1 MRLAGM
7 KSVVTGG
14 ASGIGAATARRF
26 AAEGAQVCILDRDVA
41 TAQALAEELG
51 SEHFALELDVR
62 FEAAVEQAAADV
74 YARWEAVDVLVNN
87 AGSELNKTY
96 NETTVEEWDKVLDT
110 DLKGPWLLCKHFVP
124 PMVEYGSG
132 SVINI
137 SSLNGLVGFPLST
150 AYGSAK
156 GGLVVFT
163 RDMAIELATTGVRI
177 NCVCPGV
184 IETPM
189 MERWTD
195 LMPDKDEAKAMLR
208 GVMPIGRMGT
218 AEEVAGAVLF
228 FASADSSL
236 CQGAVLSVEEVLA
249 SEQLAARDFLAGFAP
264 SASLDRDIQVVSTGV
279 KIDGARPKVETPPP
293 ALGANTAE
301 IWGELGFSEAELE
314 DLRQRGVI

>member
-41 TAQALAEELG
+41 TAQALAKELG

-124 PMVEYGSG
+124 PMVEHGSG

-195 LMPDKDEAKAMLR
+195 LMPDKAEAKDMLK

-218 AEEVAGAVLF
+218 ADEVAGAVLF
-228 FASADSSL
+228 FASSDSSL
-236 CQGAVLSVEEVLA
+236 CQGAVLSV
-249 SEQLAARDFLAGFAP
+249 DGGF
-264 SASLDRDIQVVSTGV
+264 
-279 KIDGARPKVETPPP
+279 
-293 ALGANTAE
+293 TA
-301 IWGELGFSEAELE
+301 
-314 DLRQRGVI
+314 Q

>member
-1 MRLAGM
+1 MRLQDL
-7 KSVVTGG
+7 KCVVTGG
-14 ASGIGAATARRF
+14 ASGIGAATVRRF
-26 AAEGAQVCILDRDVA
+26 VAEGAEVCILDRDLPA
-41 TAQALAEELG
+41 AEALASELG
-51 SEHFALELDVR
+51 SAHFALELDVR
-62 FEAAVEQAAADV
+62 VESAVAQAAEAV
-74 YARWEAVDVLVNN
+74 YDRWSRVDVLVNN

-96 NETTVEEWDKVLDT
+96 NDTTEEEWDRVLDT

-124 PMVEYGSG
+124 PMVERGSG

-195 LMPDKDEAKAMLR
+195 LMPDKEEAKSMLR

-218 AEEVAGAVLF
+218 AEEVAGAILF
-228 FASADSSL
+228 FASPDSSL
-236 CQGAVLSVEEVLA
+236 CQGAILSV
-249 SEQLAARDFLAGFAP
+249 DGGF
-264 SASLDRDIQVVSTGV
+264 
-279 KIDGARPKVETPPP
+279 
-293 ALGANTAE
+293 TA
-301 IWGELGFSEAELE
+301 
-314 DLRQRGVI
+314 Q

>member
-41 TAQALAEELG
+41 TAQALADELG

-62 FEAAVEQAAADV
+62 FEAAVEQAAADI
-74 YARWEAVDVLVNN
+74 YARWKAVDVLVNN

-124 PMVEYGSG
+124 PMVERGSG

-163 RDMAIELATTGVRI
+163 RDMAIELAATGVRI

-228 FASADSSL
+228 FASPDSSL
-236 CQGAVLSVEEVLA
+236 CQGAVLSV
-249 SEQLAARDFLAGFAP
+249 DGGF
-264 SASLDRDIQVVSTGV
+264 
-279 KIDGARPKVETPPP
+279 
-293 ALGANTAE
+293 TA
-301 IWGELGFSEAELE
+301 
-314 DLRQRGVI
+314 Q

>member
-124 PMVEYGSG
+124 PMVERGSG

-184 IETPM
+184 IGTPM

-195 LMPDKDEAKAMLR
+195 LMPDKDDAKAMLR
-208 GVMPIGRMGT
+208 GAMPIGRMGT
-218 AEEVAGAVLF
+218 ADEVAGAVLF
-228 FASADSSL
+228 FASPDSSL
-236 CQGAVLSVEEVLA
+236 CQGAVLSV
-249 SEQLAARDFLAGFAP
+249 DGGF
-264 SASLDRDIQVVSTGV
+264 
-279 KIDGARPKVETPPP
+279 
-293 ALGANTAE
+293 TA
-301 IWGELGFSEAELE
+301 
-314 DLRQRGVI
+314 Q

>member
-1 MRLAGM
+1 MRLKGL
-7 KSVVTGG
+7 KCLVTGG
-14 ASGIGAATARRF
+14 AAGIGAATVKRF
-26 AAEGAQVCILDRDVA
+26 AAEGAEVCILDRDLPK
-41 TAQALAEELG
+41 AQALAADLG
-51 SEHFALELDVR
+51 QDHLAVELDVR
-62 FEAAVEQAAADV
+62 HEPAVEQAAAEV
-74 YARWEAVDVLVNN
+74 YARWGYIDVLVNN

-96 NETTVEEWDKVLDT
+96 DETTVEEWDKVLDT

-124 PMVEYGSG
+124 GMVGRGSG

-163 RDMAIELATTGVRI
+163 RDMAIELATSGVRI

-195 LMPDKDEAKAMLR
+195 LMPDKEEAKSMLR

-218 AEEVAGAVLF
+218 AEEVASAVLF

-236 CQGAVLSVEEVLA
+236 CQGAVLSV
-249 SEQLAARDFLAGFAP
+249 DGGF
-264 SASLDRDIQVVSTGV
+264 
-279 KIDGARPKVETPPP
+279 
-293 ALGANTAE
+293 TA
-301 IWGELGFSEAELE
+301 
-314 DLRQRGVI
+314 Q

>member
-1 MRLAGM
+1 M
-7 KSVVTGG
+7 
-14 ASGIGAATARRF
+14 
-26 AAEGAQVCILDRDVA
+26 
-41 TAQALAEELG
+41 
-51 SEHFALELDVR
+51 ELDVR
-62 FEAAVEQAAADV
+62 LEAGVERVAAAVYEHWDC
-74 YARWEAVDVLVNN
+74 VDVLVNN

-96 NETTVEEWDKVLDT
+96 NETTVDEWDRVLDT

-124 PMVEYGSG
+124 RMVERGSG

-163 RDMAIELATTGVRI
+163 RDMAIELATSGVRI

-195 LMPDKDEAKAMLR
+195 LMPDKDEAKSMLR

-228 FASADSSL
+228 FASPDSSL
-236 CQGAVLSVEEVLA
+236 CQGAVLSV
-249 SEQLAARDFLAGFAP
+249 DGGF
-264 SASLDRDIQVVSTGV
+264 
-279 KIDGARPKVETPPP
+279 
-293 ALGANTAE
+293 TA
-301 IWGELGFSEAELE
+301 
-314 DLRQRGVI
+314 Q

>member
-1 MRLAGM
+1 MRLLHLRC
-7 KSVVTGG
+7 VVTGG
-14 ASGIGAATARRF
+14 ASGIGEATVRRF
-26 AAEGAQVCILDRDVA
+26 AAEGAEVCILDRDLPA
-41 TAQALAEELG
+41 AETLAKELG
-51 SEHFALELDVR
+51 EGHLAMELDVR
-62 FEAAVEQAAADV
+62 FEAGVERVADAVYGHWD
-74 YARWEAVDVLVNN
+74 RVDVLVNN

-96 NETTVEEWDKVLDT
+96 NETTVDEWDRVLDT

-124 PMVEYGSG
+124 RMVERGSG

-163 RDMAIELATTGVRI
+163 RDMAIELATSGVRI

-195 LMPDKDEAKAMLR
+195 LMPDKNEAKAMLR
-208 GVMPIGRMGT
+208 GVLPIGRMGT
-218 AEEVAGAVLF
+218 AEEVASAVLF

-236 CQGAVLSVEEVLA
+236 CQGAVLSV
-249 SEQLAARDFLAGFAP
+249 DGGF
-264 SASLDRDIQVVSTGV
+264 
-279 KIDGARPKVETPPP
+279 
-293 ALGANTAE
+293 TA
-301 IWGELGFSEAELE
+301 
-314 DLRQRGVI
+314 Q

>member
-74 YARWEAVDVLVNN
+74 YARWKAVDVLVNN

-124 PMVEYGSG
+124 PMVERGSG

-236 CQGAVLSVEEVLA
+236 CQGAVLSV
-249 SEQLAARDFLAGFAP
+249 DGGF
-264 SASLDRDIQVVSTGV
+264 
-279 KIDGARPKVETPPP
+279 
-293 ALGANTAE
+293 TA
-301 IWGELGFSEAELE
+301 
-314 DLRQRGVI
+314 Q

>member
-1 MRLAGM
+1 MRLLNLRC
-7 KSVVTGG
+7 VVTGG

-26 AAEGAQVCILDRDVA
+26 AAEGAEVCILDRDLPAAENLA
-41 TAQALAEELG
+41 TDLG
-51 SEHFALELDVR
+51 EGHIAMELDVR
-62 FEAAVEQAAADV
+62 FETGVERVAAAVYEHWD
-74 YARWEAVDVLVNN
+74 RVDVLVNN

-96 NETTVEEWDKVLDT
+96 NETTVDEWDRVLDT

-124 PMVEYGSG
+124 RMVERGSG

-163 RDMAIELATTGVRI
+163 RDMAIELATSGVRI

-218 AEEVAGAVLF
+218 AEEVASAVLF

-236 CQGAVLSVEEVLA
+236 CQGAVLSV
-249 SEQLAARDFLAGFAP
+249 DGGF
-264 SASLDRDIQVVSTGV
+264 
-279 KIDGARPKVETPPP
+279 
-293 ALGANTAE
+293 TA
-301 IWGELGFSEAELE
+301 
-314 DLRQRGVI
+314 Q

>member
-1 MRLAGM
+1 MRLQGLHC
-7 KSVVTGG
+7 VVTGG
-14 ASGIGAATARRF
+14 ASGIGAATVRRF
-26 AAEGAQVCILDRDVA
+26 AAEGAHICILDRDLSA
-41 TAQALAEELG
+41 AEALAAELG
-51 SEHFALELDVR
+51 DGHLAMELDVR
-62 FEAAVEQAAADV
+62 FEAGVEQVAEAV
-74 YARWEAVDVLVNN
+74 YGCWSQVDVLVNN

-96 NETTVEEWDKVLDT
+96 DETTVEEWDKVLDT

-124 PMVEYGSG
+124 RMVERGSG

-163 RDMAIELATTGVRI
+163 RDMAIELATSGVRI

-195 LMPDKDEAKAMLR
+195 LMPDKNEAKAMLR

-218 AEEVAGAVLF
+218 AEEVASAVLF

-236 CQGAVLSVEEVLA
+236 CQGAVLSV
-249 SEQLAARDFLAGFAP
+249 DGGF
-264 SASLDRDIQVVSTGV
+264 
-279 KIDGARPKVETPPP
+279 
-293 ALGANTAE
+293 TA
-301 IWGELGFSEAELE
+301 
-314 DLRQRGVI
+314 Q

>member
-1 MRLAGM
+1 MRLLNL
-7 KSVVTGG
+7 KCVVTGG
-14 ASGIGAATARRF
+14 ASGIGAATVRRF
-26 AAEGAQVCILDRDVA
+26 AAEGAHICILDRDLSA
-41 TAQALAEELG
+41 AEALAAKLG
-51 SEHFALELDVR
+51 DSHLAMELDVR
-62 FEAAVEQAAADV
+62 FEAGVEQVAEAV
-74 YARWEAVDVLVNN
+74 YDRWGHVDVLVNN

-96 NETTVEEWDKVLDT
+96 DGTTVEEWDKVLDT

-124 PMVEYGSG
+124 RMVERGSG

-163 RDMAIELATTGVRI
+163 RDMAIELATSGVRI

-195 LMPDKDEAKAMLR
+195 LMPDKEEAKAMLR

-218 AEEVAGAVLF
+218 AEEVAAAILF
-228 FASADSSL
+228 FASEDSSL
-236 CQGAVLSVEEVLA
+236 CQGAVLSV
-249 SEQLAARDFLAGFAP
+249 DGGF
-264 SASLDRDIQVVSTGV
+264 
-279 KIDGARPKVETPPP
+279 
-293 ALGANTAE
+293 TA
-301 IWGELGFSEAELE
+301 
-314 DLRQRGVI
+314 Q

>member
-1 MRLAGM
+1 MRLQGLYC
-7 KSVVTGG
+7 VVTGG
-14 ASGIGAATARRF
+14 ASGIGAATVRRF
-26 AAEGAQVCILDRDVA
+26 AAEGAHICILDRDLSA
-41 TAQALAEELG
+41 AEALAAELG
-51 SEHFALELDVR
+51 DSHLAMELDVR
-62 FEAAVEQAAADV
+62 FEAGVEQVA
-74 YARWEAVDVLVNN
+74 EAVYDRWGHIDVLVNN

-96 NETTVEEWDKVLDT
+96 DETTVEEWDKVLDT

-124 PMVEYGSG
+124 RMVERGSG

-163 RDMAIELATTGVRI
+163 RDMAIELATSGVRI

-195 LMPDKDEAKAMLR
+195 LMPDKEEAKAMLR

-218 AEEVAGAVLF
+218 AEEVAAAILF
-228 FASADSSL
+228 FASEDSSL
-236 CQGAVLSVEEVLA
+236 CQGAVLSV
-249 SEQLAARDFLAGFAP
+249 DGGF
-264 SASLDRDIQVVSTGV
+264 
-279 KIDGARPKVETPPP
+279 
-293 ALGANTAE
+293 TA
-301 IWGELGFSEAELE
+301 
-314 DLRQRGVI
+314 Q

>member
-1 MRLAGM
+1 MRLQNL
-7 KSVVTGG
+7 KCVVTGG
-14 ASGIGAATARRF
+14 ASGIGAATVRRF
-26 AAEGAQVCILDRDVA
+26 VEEGAEVCILDRDLPA
-41 TAQALAEELG
+41 AQALASELG
-51 SEHFALELDVR
+51 STHFALELDVR
-62 FEAAVEQAAADV
+62 IESAVVQAAAAV
-74 YARWEAVDVLVNN
+74 YERWDRVDVLVNN

-96 NETTVEEWDKVLDT
+96 HDTTVEEWDRVLDT

-124 PMVEYGSG
+124 PMVERGSG

-195 LMPDKDEAKAMLR
+195 LMPDKEEAKSMLR

-218 AEEVAGAVLF
+218 AEEVAGAILF
-228 FASADSSL
+228 FASPDSSL
-236 CQGAVLSVEEVLA
+236 CQGAILSV
-249 SEQLAARDFLAGFAP
+249 DGGF
-264 SASLDRDIQVVSTGV
+264 
-279 KIDGARPKVETPPP
+279 
-293 ALGANTAE
+293 TA
-301 IWGELGFSEAELE
+301 
-314 DLRQRGVI
+314 Q